1 MTATQEQLK
10 FKNTFNKF
18 LTDANIT
25 DPQKHS
31 DILKLLREAT
41 ATGLATPDMLG
52 KYNTFRDNRLK
63 KLKEERLTSS
73 AGQPLMKTDV
83 FGKQVQAT
91 GQDLFLGGQYRP
103 DLGIQGIQQAKQQQ
117 VQQLGQTVGE
127 DVKRLEGARRV
138 LADNSV
144 GGNLSLL
151 GAGLQAI
158 GGGFLSGVRTSS
170 GIAAPTVDE
179 LRSQLVRGD
188 LSQLS
193 ADTAIQEAVKPAA
206 TGGFVFGQGLGA
218 TVGGSVGA
226 TGGNALLSATTFG
239 ASRLAPWLIPLV
251 AAGASFAGGET
262 VNKLSEAAMR
272 NTYGDQYD
280 EVLRV
285 LQQAR
290 DESDGAALAGS
301 LGNVLLQGSPVLAS
315 GIGGRQVLGA
325 VGKGVFGGQAV
336 RVMGSAEQ
344 LGAGAASMALADA
357 SVLPQAAASASKFDD
372 LISNFL
378 TKYGATATTAAEK
391 KAAYKVFEPSQ
402 PRQLPGAGFLER
414 TGERISTFGKRVGE
428 FSDFARDTPGVSEY
442 LADAIGEQAVNFGQ
456 AAADYKRQYDEA
468 KRIGAKPPST
478 FEALT
483 NLAFGSLFIGNNR
496 FTDAIDTTSRAIG
509 TGALDVAA
517 RVPVLEGAIDKMRE
531 NYTANQVGVMKAF
544 MDSNNKRAI
553 LGKTKTDHE
562 IETGVRSRI
571 GVARPTSA
579 GMSRLAPDEIA
590 YSLGNGNAVI
600 YNKAAGATR
609 IVPHAE
615 VFGGVD
621 DTASVESGTAM
632 ANALAGIP
640 TTKAQTGLK
649 GFLNK
654 EADVVQQVGDNK
666 QQVIGPVDTGHV
678 IVRETPP
685 VDGEAGVTPIYS
697 IMRVSD
703 LEAGNQDIAAKL
715 LGESGIEISNEPTTV
730 TADDGS
736 VIQKDLFSVMQE
748 QKFLTEDLA
757 EYDRATATSVKKEFP
772 TLVQFDDGVQLRG
785 RVLGIE
791 ANGDIKFQPMALN
804 MMVMRVPGVNVLS
817 GPNGKS
823 TVTKALE
830 PIALKDI
837 VDEVSLSA
845 GMRPKQDAK
854 FNPFIEDADGNHDK
868 GLYSVSV
875 DGDRQALMLTAEQI
889 ARLPELR
896 TRVRDAVENARLST
910 TNRNLI
916 DTARTN
922 ALKDARKALF
932 GEDGIPYAANDY
944 GIGSIINVETT
955 DGPQRGIVID
965 NTSYGPSVILD
976 NGDGKPVVVQES
988 NVISGESTPK
998 PERPA
1003 TASEASRRV
1012 EIPLATDDEG
1022 SVFGVATKYRNEQ
1035 RAVYIM
1041 GKIDEMAGES
1051 PSTLATEMFGM
1062 EMSAGRVIGSTADVG
1077 GRYQMMRAALE
1088 SYGNR
1093 TSDPAVKAEVERL
1106 GAILYDMRQEV
1117 KGLPFISTRD
1127 YRNERSAEEKA
1138 AREAERAAAG
1148 ATAISIPTPVGTADN
1163 VYQNMSLRP
1172 TPQTKAE
1179 FVASEIEDIYE
1190 KFSTDGV
1197 VSPEN
1202 KQTIITELFGLEVS
1216 EKDGIERIVGSESQL
1231 DKRYK
1236 ALAKAIQT
1244 YANST
1249 TSSPEFKARSVEV
1262 LQKLLALDTAVRS
1275 GATYISKSKLDAEIA
1290 AASAPAVESDDA
1302 SVRFSLVTNLIKDLK
1317 DVGTPGRKAE
1327 FIRSV
1332 INDIKTDD
1340 GFTMSP
1346 AELAEK
1352 VFGLKVDDGRVVG
1365 TENNIANAYASLKA
1379 ILDTNAGRARAST
1392 AFKADAPALLS
1403 ALKNMYEAVNAL
1415 PRITTQE
1422 LNREKGA
1429 SGDKA
1434 AEAVAEGQE
1443 DAIRNSEQAR
1453 AERRVSVAQAQAIQ
1467 GLIRSVR
1474 NKDGVLVPVVETTR
1488 HADGRITTRNIAQA
1502 IIKKVAS
1509 GNTSLLGKEERVA
1522 EALGM
1527 PPFTDKEW
1535 WRNAYQGVMYINDTR
1550 GVLRSAVANLVDVAV
1565 DQKRNRPGQPLML
1578 DTIGEDVLDRNQ
1590 RNALEQAS
1598 FINTD
1603 GSIDMSAIVIHGSTE
1618 RGTMFGVLNQVASNE
1633 ETLLPRMTS
1642 ADIMDVA
1649 LEAVS
1654 TVSWGD
1660 DTTSTFRTER
1670 PKNRS
1675 EFEAIVKRLIS
1686 KSKDRTDA
1694 GKKAQAIAEL
1704 FDTLSHAAVKRRV
1717 QLMME
1722 AAEKGYFTT
1731 RSAGAE
1737 RTLSPTRSQRISEVK
1752 FDSYLEGE
1760 LRPLYNQLIAKLKLP
1775 PNTDVKT
1782 YLTSKGKK
1790 KDEKRNQIASAL
1802 VEIIDT
1808 ELEKFY
1814 EERFPAFANFDAIP
1828 DIADT
1833 AGMFVQIYDPDKE
1846 VAANVVMAFKAA
1858 DVSTMVHEI
1867 AHAFFEALPEDM
1879 QADLS
1884 SALGHTLR
1892 VPTITHASVLTY
1904 EAQEKFAYGLEMAL
1918 ANFQVPT
1925 DWRGTNAGRKKSGA
1939 TKALTDVLEG
1949 VAEAVRSSY
1958 DILTT
1963 QGILKTQDGK
1973 YSGREWQIPYT
1984 GRPVDGNLQNPNGRV
1999 YLWKGAPIILH
2010 DGTYA
2015 KVNQQFGTT
2024 RNGQREVE
2032 IIRGTNPPE
2041 KIRVGEIKA
2050 IGGPAEGLNPVTMS
2064 VLSNWIGARKANENR
2079 NQYYRLGLEDSTPA
2093 QRAKYIQRDP
2103 KTGRVFVSRKD
2114 VGMATGD
2121 ISNEDIQ
2128 MLLNAIGLPRVK
2140 AIQLQAIRERVGT
2153 EELQRLVKAQA
2164 KIAREFDRN
2173 RPGIIEF
2180 EDNAL
2185 RALTREYA
2193 SAVLYSRMYDQAQ
2206 QGNPAAVAGIKGY
2219 ERPRNYAGRGAFNE
2233 AHAAVMEIVFANRQ
2247 AMESAS
2253 DQVKA
2258 IANNRQNQ
2266 NWRIKESNGKPMYDP
2281 RTGELVIE
2289 KIRGAVGRK
2298 VVVGEYKVNLK
2309 TGVVI
2314 IPPGA
2319 EPFIAPEQRWIET
2332 DVQFPDKVRGGK
2344 LTDIN
2349 QRASDA
2355 LRRVGLTGGNSFR
2368 ATSPEFFI
2376 ARALVEKN
2384 KAMFLGEVPAQ
2395 PPTVLSQVTDVTS
2408 LMQRSEP
2415 EGIKNERLA
2424 VDSDQPVSS
2433 LYTEDV
2439 VRPTGTS
2446 PTLVEKPL
2454 HLMSEKEYD
2463 DAVMTLPRRETG
2475 IGRRE
2480 VTLPARFLRFG
2491 MPDKD
2496 PKTGKFIP
2504 STNFI
2509 AVDRGLENTK
2519 EKGISTYR
2527 AWKDPITGKYV
2538 IQAVQNFRDTD
2549 GETIMAVEQAQKMFA
2564 DKVKYGGLKIYE
2576 LTGESVGEKGQDREY
2591 LVTPESA
2598 KVVTEVNPKD
2608 VVFQD
2613 STNRNL
2619 LRQELEPDEIPDWS
2633 RVRQLPSQYIAV
2645 YAANRDGLPVNQDV
2659 LAKAKQSEVW
2669 KQLEA
2674 LEGRV
2679 FVNLSIANDT
2689 DIAQAYKRMTA
2700 MDAVMG
2706 NTQALETEDG
2716 KQQLRNVLLIPI
2728 SEPAVST
2735 GNPNLQFHIDVTDP
2749 VNLGDRN
2756 VGVAMPFNSARKL
2769 FKTGDAKEYV
2779 ARLRQIDAVTTNI
2792 TDDTFSDTKATGGFS
2807 LTASIAADDEH
2818 PYYSGSITVYK
2829 DRFSSV
2835 LARAAYMARK
2845 MGQPNIHVTSD
2856 ATGLDYGVTPDGAN
2870 VVPSLTFSINDNV
2883 SDATTL
2889 RAFAES
2895 MPNVLN
2901 GAIYNEKDGTLT
2913 VYAVPAEIMGRAEG
2927 KEWINNAKDAA
2938 REFFFTTDG
2947 GAVKEPKYT
2956 EGKLK
2961 LWNLGSSEFGA
2972 QGRFIPY
2979 DTVLDIVSTI
2989 SPIDSV
2995 SEKNTTVS
3003 DATQKRLRGD
3013 IQDAL
3018 SIVFGKDVKIPAD
3031 AKFRREFI
3039 PPAVQQQMARHYSEM
3054 PTDGTDI
3061 DPNIIPAYQALV
3073 RELDKQ
3079 YRALKIDIKYMN
3091 RTQISRTFD
3100 GDEIVTG
3107 YNGVYGDDTSLA
3119 ARDIMK
3125 NKRLYIYRVNSAD
3138 RYGGNRSLAG
3148 KHPLSF
3154 RSPFRTE
3161 ADGMMTYYDVLRAVH
3176 DAISHSVYAVNYSAT
3191 GSDMAY
3197 VAHAMI
3203 TQDPMAIWALAN
3215 ETRMQN
3221 MWRTANDSL
3230 YGENGEPLVVSDVD
3244 SAKLEYK
3251 FALPVYES
3259 IYTGVASVDDK
3270 LRAFGTELG
3279 DYAGTLSLTAGKGEQ
3294 TFYGVG
3300 NNRSAFADGAVVQ
3313 IMDPSMKG
3321 KAVFDLKN
3329 GTVRTSEEL
3338 PRYRVDDFTPMAST
3352 TPSAPTPT
3360 PSTPVSAPTSAMGAA
3375 LATAT
3380 TRPTTPAAA
3389 TASVA
3394 ATVAGTPATP
3404 AKPAT
3409 PAVVVSARPTKQE
3422 PGALRF
3428 LYMVNQLL
3436 KLGASGDAS
3445 PILMQNFPLANI
3457 LENPEMFIRQLG
3469 LSAQVIFNPN
3479 TGFHLKDGR
3488 IINAEGMRGRKLFH
3502 ETLTK
3507 EVRNRNT
3514 YEMAKNSGLSLAAAD
3529 ADKLLEEA
3537 RAKDPNATWDNVDDL
3552 GYNTDIST
3560 DGEFMKHLPG
3570 QGQSERF
3577 YAMSKDLVKM
3587 RQFDDMVHHLIALG
3601 YNPTAWT
3608 DAEGNYVD
3616 SPFNRAL
3623 KDISHLLNVIAGDI
3637 KVHDIDETDE
3647 SIMRLGKFLLYSPR
3661 WLSSRLLLDDFG
3673 RFMFKGVAKAFGTK
3687 GEAYAK
3693 KVLELNGMTPERLK
3707 KRDNRVGA
3715 MHARLLNK
3723 SWLLWLG
3730 LLGLIYG
3737 VKATNPR
3744 TMEVTVDKFGARLKV
3759 GDYSFRAPGAIMT
3772 HIELSTSIGQAVLEW
3787 QAQKGGTTDK
3797 PLHTIVGEK
3806 LNSVLLSR
3814 TSPVVGLAGNII
3826 TGRDTQGAP
3835 AFVTDE
3841 AVEVFWKEVIGP
3853 EMERMGVKGL
3863 TDMKINKAI
3872 AERMLW
3878 WWARDAM
3885 EMYADQRKF
3894 GVTSSEAL
3902 LKAAGGAAI
3911 SAQGGRAMYVPKELD
3926 FERKKAERLE
3936 APITT
3941 GTEIFTGVEATPIV
3955 TNFYEP
3961 VSGSNYTDEV
3971 AQPFFGATG
3980 TDFEDESL
3988 FPRDLGF

>member
-52 KYNTFRDNRLK
+52 KYNAFRDNRLK

-91 GQDLFLGGQYRP
+91 GRDLFLGGQYRP
-103 DLGIQGIQQAKQQQ
+103 DLGVQGVQQAKQQQ

-127 DVKRLEGARRV
+127 DIKRLEGARRV
-138 LADNSV
+138 LADTSL
-144 GGNLSLL
+144 GGNLALL
-151 GAGLQAI
+151 GSGLQAA
-158 GGGFLSGVRTSS
+158 GGGLVSGLRATT
-170 GIAAPTVDE
+170 GIAAPTPEE
-179 LRSQLVRGD
+179 LRAQLVSSD

-193 ADTAIQEAVKPAA
+193 AETALQEAGKPAA
-206 TGGFVFGQGLGA
+206 TGGFRFAQGLGS
-218 TVGGSVGA
+218 TLGGTIGSEAGA
-226 TGGNALLSATTFG
+226 AGLAATTFG
-239 ASRLAPWLIPLV
+239 ASKLAPWLIPLV
-251 AAGASFAGGET
+251 AAGSSFAGGA
-262 VNKLSEAAMR
+262 VANKLSEAAMR
-272 NTYGDQYD
+272 NAYGDQYD

-285 LQQAR
+285 LQEA
-290 DESDGAALAGS
+290 DEQSGGAALAGE
-301 LGNVLLQGSPVLAS
+301 LGNVLLQGAPVLAS
-315 GIGGRQVLGA
+315 GVGGRQVLGA
-325 VGKGVFGGQAV
+325 IGKGVFGGQAV

-357 SVLPQAAASASKFDD
+357 SMLPQAAASASKFDN

-391 KAAYKVFEPSQ
+391 NAAYKVFDPLQ

-414 TGERISTFGKRVGE
+414 TGEKISTVGKRIGQ
-428 FSDFARDTPGVSEY
+428 FSEFARDTPGVSEY

-456 AAADYKRQYDEA
+456 AAADYQRQYAEA
-468 KRIGAKPPST
+468 QRTGAKPPST

-483 NLAFGSLFIGNNR
+483 NLAFGSLFIGNNK
-496 FTDAIDTTSRAIG
+496 FTNAVSTVSRG
-509 TGALDVAA
+509 VGSGALDLAA
-517 RVPVLEGAIDKMRE
+517 RVPVFEGAIDKMRE

-579 GMSRLAPDEIA
+579 GMSRLAPDEVA

-615 VFGGVD
+615 VFGGID

-654 EADVVQQVGDNK
+654 EADVVQQIGDNK

-830 PIALKDI
+830 PVALKDL

-1022 SVFGVATKYRNEQ
+1022 SVFGVASKYQPEP
-1035 RAVYIM
+1035 RAIYIM

-1051 PSTLATEMFGM
+1051 PSTLATDMFGM
-1062 EMSAGRVIGSTADVG
+1062 EMSAGRVIGSTADVT
-1077 GRYQMMRAALE
+1077 GRFQTMRAALE
-1088 SYGNR
+1088 RYGNR
-1093 TSDPAVKAEVERL
+1093 SSDPAVKAEVERL
-1106 GAILYDMRQEV
+1106 GEMLFDMSQEV
-1117 KGLPFISTRD
+1117 KGLPFVSTRD
-1127 YRNERSAEEKA
+1127 YRTEVSAEQKA
-1138 AREAERAAAG
+1138 RREAERAAAG
-1148 ATAISIPTPVGTADN
+1148 ASAISIPAPVGTADN

-1216 EKDGIERIVGSESQL
+1216 EKDGVERIVGSESQL

-1244 YANST
+1244 YANSP
-1249 TSSPEFKARSVEV
+1249 TSSPEFKSRSVEV

-1290 AASAPAVESDDA
+1290 TASAPAVESDDA
-1302 SVRFSLVTNLIKDLK
+1302 SVRFSLITNLIKDLK
-1317 DVGTPGRKAE
+1317 DVGTLGRKAE

-1453 AERRVSVAQAQAIQ
+1453 AERRVTVAQAQAIQ

-1474 NKDGVLVPVVETTR
+1474 NKDGVLVPIVETTR
-1488 HADGRITTRNIAQA
+1488 HEDGRITTRNIAQA

-1509 GNTSLLGKEERVA
+1509 GNTSLLAKEQRVA

-1598 FINTD
+1598 FINAD

-1833 AGMFVQIYDPDKE
+1833 AGMFVQIYDPDKQ

-1939 TKALTDVLEG
+1939 TKALTNVLEG

-1973 YSGREWQIPYT
+1973 YTGREWQIPYT

-2015 KVNQQFGTT
+2015 KINQQFGTT

-2050 IGGPAEGLNPVTMS
+2050 IGGPAEGLNAVTMS
-2064 VLSNWIGARKANENR
+2064 VLSNWIGARKANESR

-2140 AIQLQAIRERVGT
+2140 AIQLQVIRERVGT
-2153 EELQRLVKAQA
+2153 EELQRLLKAQTR
-2164 KIAREFDRN
+2164 IAREFDKN
-2173 RPGIIEF
+2173 RPGIIDF

-2253 DQVKA
+2253 DQVRA
-2258 IANNRQNQ
+2258 IANNQRNQ

-2289 KIRGAVGRK
+2289 KIRGATGRK

-2319 EPFIAPEQRWIET
+2319 EPFVAPEQRWIET

-2384 KAMFLGEVPAQ
+2384 KDMFMGEVPAQ

-2415 EGIKNERLA
+2415 AGVRNEPLSEDADTKTR
-2424 VDSDQPVSS
+2424 D
-2433 LYTEDV
+2433 LYTKDV
-2439 VRPTGTS
+2439 ATNVGTS
-2446 PTLVEKPL
+2446 PNITDKPL
-2454 HLMSEKEYD
+2454 YQMTEDEYND
-2463 DAVMTLPRRETG
+2463 SVFQLQTKSYPKRMLN
-2475 IGRRE
+2475 
-2480 VTLPARFLRFG
+2480 VPARFIRFG

-2496 PKTGKFIP
+2496 ANGKYKP
-2504 STNFI
+2504 STNW
-2509 AVDRGLENTK
+2509 VKLDSKGRPTK
-2519 EKGISTYR
+2519 EKGISVYR
-2527 AWKDPITGKYV
+2527 AWKDPVTGKYV
-2538 IQAVQNFRDTD
+2538 LESPKGPNLGTQ
-2549 GETIMAVEQAQKMFA
+2549 GELIGRIE
-2564 DKVKYGGLKIYE
+2564 DGLKIYE
-2576 LTGESVGEKGQDREY
+2576 FAGETKGNVGADREHVVLPETARLVGEIAPND
-2591 LVTPESA
+2591 
-2598 KVVTEVNPKD
+2598 VVTEEDPWWTLAG
-2608 VVFQD
+2608 
-2613 STNRNL
+2613 TNLSESETPNW
-2619 LRQELEPDEIPDWS
+2619 D
-2633 RVRQLPSQYIAV
+2633 RVKPLPSQAV
-2645 YAANRDGLPVNQDV
+2645 AIYAAQKAGLPVNQ
-2659 LAKAKQSEVW
+2659 
-2669 KQLEA
+2669 EA
-2674 LEGRV
+2674 LKHWETSRQWDILTASEGRAYIDMSLATDMDLYDVEARVKAMSRLDAGDTARYAQGMTYTLNNPIVATNNPDGV
-2679 FVNLSIANDT
+2679 FQVDVSDPINL
-2689 DIAQAYKRMTA
+2689 
-2700 MDAVMG
+2700 G
-2706 NTQALETEDG
+2706 NT
-2716 KQQLRNVLLIPI
+2716 
-2728 SEPAVST
+2728 
-2735 GNPNLQFHIDVTDP
+2735 
-2749 VNLGDRN
+2749 NLG
-2756 VGVAMPFNSARKL
+2756 VSMAFNSASQL
-2769 FKTGDAKEYV
+2769 FRTGTANEYV
-2779 ARLRQIDAVTTNI
+2779 ARLRQLDNVTKDI
-2792 TDDTFSDTKATGGFS
+2792 TDNTFDDVKATGGFD
-2807 LTASIAADDEH
+2807 LTASIAAGDTKPH
-2818 PYYSGSITVYK
+2818 YAGSVTVK
-2829 DRFSSV
+2829 QDSFRGV

-2845 MGQPNIHVTSD
+2845 MAQPNVHITSD
-2856 ATGLDYGVTPDGAN
+2856 AGNQEFGVSIDGAN
-2870 VVPSLTFSINDNV
+2870 VVPSLTFPINEKV
-2883 SDATTL
+2883 SDPITL

-2895 MPNVLN
+2895 MPSVLN
-2901 GAIYNEKDGTLT
+2901 GAIYNSGEGTLT
-2913 VYAVPAEIMGRAEG
+2913 VYAVPEKFMMRAEA
-2927 KEWINNAKDAA
+2927 KEWTKNAKDAA
-2938 REFFFTTDG
+2938 REFFFTTDDG
-2947 GAVKEPKYT
+2947 SVKEPKYA
-2956 EGKLK
+2956 EGRLK

-2979 DTVLDIVSTI
+2979 DTVLDIVSTV
-2989 SPIDSV
+2989 SPNDSV
-2995 SEKNTTVS
+2995 LDQTAKVTES
-3003 DATQKRLRGD
+3003 TQRRLRGD
-3013 IQDAL
+3013 VQDAL
-3018 SIVFGKDVKIPAD
+3018 TFVFGKDVKLPAD

-3039 PPAVQQQMARHYSEM
+3039 PAPVQQQMASHYGMM
-3054 PTDGTDI
+3054 PIDGFKTDK
-3061 DPNIIPAYQALV
+3061 NVIPAYKALQN
-3073 RELDKQ
+3073 ELDRQFK
-3079 YRALKIDIKYMN
+3079 ALQLRIDFMPEAFE
-3091 RTQISRTFD
+3091 QVD
-3100 GDEIVTG
+3100 GEMIQTG
-3107 YNGVYGDDTSLA
+3107 YSDKYQGNTAKG
-3119 ARDIMK
+3119 ARDVA
-3125 NKRLYIYRVNSAD
+3125 NGHLYIYPTTPETF
-3138 RYGGNRSLAG
+3138 GNNKEVLDV
-3148 KHPLSF
+3148 HPLYED
-3154 RSPFRTE
+3154 SPYKTTN
-3161 ADGMMTYYDVLRAVH
+3161 GQTLKWNDVLRAVH
-3176 DAISHSVYAVNYSAT
+3176 DAISHGVYAVNLSPS
-3191 GSDMAY
+3191 GQDMAY
-3197 VAHAMI
+3197 VTHAMI
-3203 TQDPMAIWALAN
+3203 TQNPMAVWALAN

-3221 MWRTANDSL
+3221 MWKSANDTVYTASGDP
-3230 YGENGEPLVVSDVD
+3230 YAMPDMPPV
-3244 SAKLEYK
+3244 KLEYK
-3251 FALPVYES
+3251 FSLPVYES
-3259 IYTGVASVDDK
+3259 IYTGVTSVDDK

-3329 GTVRTSEEL
+3329 GTVRTSETL
-3338 PRYRVDDFTPMAST
+3338 PTYRVDDVTPMAST
-3352 TPSAPTPT
+3352 VPSAPTPT
-3360 PSTPVSAPTSAMGAA
+3360 PSTPAPTPTSAMGAA
-3375 LATAT
+3375 LAAAT
-3380 TRPTTPAAA
+3380 TRPTTPAPTTPADA

-3394 ATVAGTPATP
+3394 ETVANAPATP
-3404 AKPAT
+3404 AA

-3514 YEMAKNSGLSLAAAD
+3514 YEMAKNSGLSLAAVE

-3537 RAKDPNATWDNVDDL
+3537 KAKDPKATWDNVDDL

-3608 DAEGNYVD
+3608 DADGNYVD

-3707 KRDNRVGA
+3707 KRDSRVGA

-3787 QAQKGGTTDK
+3787 QAQKGATTDK
-3797 PLHTIVGEK
+3797 PLYAIVGEK

-3841 AVEVFWKEVIGP
+3841 AVSVFWKEVVGP
-3853 EMERMGVKGL
+3853 ELERMGIKGN
-3863 TDMKINKAI
+3863 TDMRINKAI

-3902 LKAAGGAAI
+3902 LKAAGMAAI

-3926 FERKKAERLE
+3926 FERKKAERLQ

-3941 GTEIFTGVEATPIV
+3941 GTEFFTGVEATPIV
-3955 TNFYEP
+3955 TNFYDP
-3961 VSGSNYTDEV
+3961 VSGSNYTDDV

-3980 TDFEDESL
+3980 TDFTDESL